1 MAPSENEFDTTDL
14 EGVML
19 NKSGKERQVP
29 HDFTYMWNL
38 KNKINEQAKQK
49 QTHRYR
55 EQTDDYQMGGGSGM
69 GGKCEGIKKE
79 KLPVTK

>member
-38 KNKINEQAKQK
+38 KNKINEQTKQK
-49 QTHRYR
+49 LICRYR
-55 EQTDDYQMGGGSGM
+55 EHFDS
-69 GGKCEGIKKE
+69 C
-79 KLPVTK
+79 

>member
-1 MAPSENEFDTTDL
+1 MAPSEKEFDTTDL

-49 QTHRYR
+49 QTLRYR
-55 EQTDDYQMGGGSGM
+55 EQTDGGQIGDGL
-69 GGKCEGIKKE
+69 GEGVKKV
-79 KLPVTK
+79 KGLRSTNWQCK